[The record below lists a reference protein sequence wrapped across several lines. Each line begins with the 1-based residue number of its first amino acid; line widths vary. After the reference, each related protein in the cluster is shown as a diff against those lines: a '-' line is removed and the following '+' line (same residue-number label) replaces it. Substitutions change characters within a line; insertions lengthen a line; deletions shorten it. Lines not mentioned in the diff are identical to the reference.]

1 MGIPSYF
8 SHFVK
13 RHRQIIKPIS
23 EITCEINNLYLDCN
37 GIIYEAVNIDRT
49 NKNEDSIIKYVC
61 DKIALHIKTL
71 KPSNNVLI
79 AFDGVAPI
87 AKMNQQRNRRYLSW
101 YQNKIIREKQHLSGE
116 KAWDTSAI
124 TPGTLF
130 MSKLAIAINSTFAR
144 PSDFDITKFI
154 ISCSDEVGEGEHKIF
169 EYIRNNKEYHL
180 ESVTVIY
187 GLDADLIMLSLNH
200 LHICKYVYLYRETPE
215 FIQCLDKTLSADKKY
230 LLDISEFGKNI
241 IDEFSSIEE
250 TGRSQSK
257 DECNGLDN
265 LNDLS
270 IGLTRKNQN
279 NKIHDYIFIF
289 FLMGNDFL
297 PHFPSLNIRTTG
309 IDTLL
314 KAYKLKFV
322 DANKT
327 IVEDG
332 EIVWSRVHEYIDYLK
347 ETELGNIKHEYIIRD
362 KLTKKLKADSLII
375 VENEIENKLNNSP
388 MLYRDT
394 ERFID
399 PWNCGWE
406 HRYYNKLLHASLPEV
421 EKISK
426 NYLEGLEWTFK
437 YYSIG
442 CINWRWVYN
451 YAYPPLL
458 TDLVKS
464 IPQTNGAT
472 INIPK
477 EIINKTVKPY
487 TQLGYVLPKNSLG
500 LIPNNIGND
509 LLKIRPGWYKED
521 CGFEWSF
528 CKYFWESH
536 VRLPHINFDEL
547 ENTIDNL

>member
-1 MGIPSYF
+1 MCNIIVMGIPSYF

-13 RHRQIIKPIS
+13 RHRQIIKPMCQ
-23 EITCEINNLYLDCN
+23 ITDRINNLYLDCN

-49 NKNEDSIIKYVC
+49 NKNEESIIKYVC
-61 DKIALHIKTL
+61 DKIAFHIKTL
-71 KPSNNVLI
+71 KPSNNVFI

-101 YQNKIIREKQHLSGE
+101 YQNKIIREKKHTSGE
-116 KAWDTSAI
+116 KVWDTSAI

-130 MSKLAIAINSTFAR
+130 MSKLTTAVNSTFAT
-144 PSDFDITKFI
+144 PSEFAITKFI
-154 ISCSDEVGEGEHKIF
+154 ISCSDKVGEGEHKIF
-169 EYIRNNKEYHL
+169 EYIRDNKEYHS
-180 ESVTVIY
+180 ETVTIIY

-200 LHICKYVYLYRETPE
+200 LHICKYIYLFRETPE
-215 FIQCLDKTLSADKKY
+215 FIQSLDKTLSPNEKY

-241 IDEFSSIEE
+241 VEEF
-250 TGRSQSK
+250 TPTKVDLQ
-257 DECNGLDN
+257 DGLCDLVNVLN
-265 LNDLS
+265 L
-270 IGLTRKNQN
+270 KNPN

-289 FLMGNDFL
+289 FLLGNDFL

-327 IVEDG
+327 IIEDG
-332 EIVWSRVHEYIDYLK
+332 EIVWRRVYEYIDHLK
-347 ETELGNIKHEYIIRD
+347 DSELGNIKYEYITRD
-362 KLTKKLKADSLII
+362 RLTKKLKSDSLII
-375 VENEIENKLNNSP
+375 SENEIENKLNNSP
-388 MLYRDT
+388 MLHRDI

-406 HRYYNKLLHASLPEV
+406 HRYYNSLLKTSLSDV
-421 EKISK
+421 DQISK

-437 YYSIG
+437 YYNIG
-442 CINWRWVYN
+442 CINWRWSYN

-458 TDLVKS
+458 SDLLKI
-464 IPQTNGAT
+464 IPQTNDANV
-472 INIPK
+472 NIP
-477 EIINKTVKPY
+477 EGVSNKPVSPN
-487 TQLGYVLPKNSLG
+487 TQLGYVLPRNSLK
-500 LIPNNIGND
+500 LIPNNIGIN

-521 CGFEWSF
+521 CKFKWSF

-536 VRLPHINFDEL
+536 VELPHINFSEL